1 MAETPGAT
9 FARRLREVRQAR
21 DMTQAELARRLT
33 DLLDVRI
40 DGAVITKIEKGD
52 RGVRLE
58 EAVYSAEI
66 LDVPL
71 ESLVAGIDPIDA
83 RIAGLQRQIEGQS
96 DRANVAMHEYE
107 QATSAV
113 AHLQQEIDRLEA
125 SRDD

>member
-9 FARRLREVRQAR
+9 FARRLREVRQAK

-71 ESLVAGIDPIDA
+71 ESLVTGIDPIDA
-83 RIAGLQRQIEGQS
+83 RIAELQRQIEGQG

-113 AHLQQEIDRLEA
+113 AHLQQEIDRLET
-125 SRDD
+125 SCGD